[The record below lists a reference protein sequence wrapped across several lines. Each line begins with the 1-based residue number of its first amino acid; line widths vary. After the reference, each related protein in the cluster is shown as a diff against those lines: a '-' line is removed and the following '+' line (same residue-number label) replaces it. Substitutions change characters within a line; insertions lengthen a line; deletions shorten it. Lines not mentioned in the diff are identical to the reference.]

1 MVLLNQQRKG
11 RFLTE
16 NPVRKILAGAKF
28 QSCDLPTQIFFS
40 LQPLLPHRP
49 WPFSMAPHGRAHL
62 CLSPMFKNQSPTFLL
77 FKYIGVIG
85 KVGSGKSSFLDAL
98 IGELNKV
105 SGDIFVRDPTSGL
118 GFVRQEPWIQKGTV
132 KENVRKCFSIVIC
145 LLAFA

>member
-1 MVLLNQQRKG
+1 M
-11 RFLTE
+11 
-16 NPVRKILAGAKF
+16 I
-28 QSCDLPTQIFFS
+28 
-40 LQPLLPHRP
+40 
-49 WPFSMAPHGRAHL
+49 
-62 CLSPMFKNQSPTFLL
+62 

-105 SGDIFVRDPTSGL
+105 SGDVFVRDPTSGL